1 MTADEARQHFQSAK
15 RLLDR
20 AAWATLRGWPLA
32 EQMAAHAI
40 AEFNAARQEMKD
52 ADEHH
57 G

>member
-32 EQMAAHAI
+32 EVMAAHAI
-40 AEFNAARQEMKD
+40 AELNAARQDLRDAKD
-52 ADEHH
+52 HH